1 MKTLLLLR
9 HSKAGVGAPDRDRG
23 LTGRGRRQAAAAG
36 RYLAAEDLLPD
47 LVICSD
53 ARRTRETLDGLA
65 LEEGTAVHFT
75 PDLYDGHV
83 PELLALV
90 RGIGDDSISCVLVV
104 GHNPTIS
111 DAGRYLA
118 REGDPA
124 SLSRLA
130 LGMPTLGL
138 AVLKFE
144 AADWSA
150 VGAGTLTRLLRPADY
165 PEAG

>member
-36 RYLAAEDLLPD
+36 RYLAAEGLQPD

-65 LEEGTAVHFT
+65 LGAGAAVQIA
-75 PDLYDGHV
+75 PELYDGHV

-90 RGIGDDSISCVLVV
+90 RGIGDEGAARVLVV

-111 DAGRYLA
+111 DAGRYLS

-130 LGMPTLGL
+130 LGMPTSGL
-138 AVLKFE
+138 AVVKFD
-144 AADWSA
+144 AAYWGA
-150 VGAGTLTRLLRPADY
+150 VRAGTLTRLLRPADY

>member
-36 RYLAAEDLLPD
+36 RYLAAEGLLPD
-47 LVICSD
+47 LVLCSD

-65 LEEGTAVHFT
+65 LGEGTAVRFT
-75 PDLYDGHV
+75 PELYDGHV

-90 RGIGDDSISCVLVV
+90 RGVEPADISRVLVV
-104 GHNPTIS
+104 GHNPTVS
-111 DAGRYLA
+111 DAGRFLA

-130 LGMPTLGL
+130 LGMPTSGL

-165 PEAG
+165 PEAD

>member
-9 HSKAGVGAPDRDRG
+9 HAKAGVGAPDRDRR

-36 RYLAAEDLLPD
+36 RYLAAEGLLPG

-65 LEEGTAVHFT
+65 LGEGPAVQFT
-75 PDLYDGHV
+75 PELYDGHV
-83 PELLALV
+83 AELLALV
-90 RGIGDDSISCVLVV
+90 RGVGPAEVSRVLMI

-111 DAGRYLA
+111 DAGRHLA
-118 REGDPA
+118 GEGEPA
-124 SLSRLA
+124 ALSRLG
-130 LGMPTLGL
+130 LGMPTSGL

-165 PEAG
+165 PEGS

>member
-36 RYLAAEDLLPD
+36 RYLAAEGLLPD
-47 LVICSD
+47 LVLCSD
-53 ARRTRETLDGLA
+53 ARRTRETLDGLGLGGA
-65 LEEGTAVHFT
+65 AAVHLA

-90 RGIGDDSISCVLVV
+90 RGIEDRSVSRVLVI

-111 DAGRYLA
+111 DAGHLLA
-118 REGDPA
+118 REGDSA

-130 LGMPTLGL
+130 LGMPTSGL
-138 AVLKFE
+138 AVLKFD
-144 AADWSA
+144 AADWNA
-150 VGAGTLTRLLRPADY
+150 LAAGTLTRLVRPADY
-165 PEAG
+165 PDET

>member
-36 RYLAAEDLLPD
+36 RYLAAEGLLPD
-47 LVICSD
+47 VVICSD

-65 LEEGTAVHFT
+65 LGDGPAVQFT
-75 PDLYDGHV
+75 PALYDGHV
-83 PELLALV
+83 PELLDLV
-90 RGIGDDSISCVLVV
+90 RGIEDVGVSRVLVV

-111 DAGRYLA
+111 EAGRWLA
-118 REGDPA
+118 REGEPA
-124 SLSRLA
+124 ALSRLG
-130 LGMPTLGL
+130 LGMPTSGL

-144 AADWSA
+144 ATDWRA
-150 VGAGTLTRLLRPADY
+150 VGAGTLARLLRPADY
-165 PEAG
+165 PGAG

>member
-9 HSKAGVGAPDRDRG
+9 HSKAGLGAPDRDRG

-36 RYLAAEDLLPD
+36 RYLAAEGLLPD
-47 LVICSD
+47 IVICSD

-65 LEEGTAVHFT
+65 LEEGTAVRFT
-75 PDLYDGHV
+75 PELYDGHV
-83 PELLALV
+83 PELVGLV
-90 RGIGDDSISCVLVV
+90 RGIEDDDASQVLVV
-104 GHNPTIS
+104 GHNPTVS

-130 LGMPTLGL
+130 LGMPTSGL

-144 AADWSA
+144 AAHWSA

-165 PEAG
+165 PEAD

>member
-9 HSKAGVGAPDRDRG
+9 HAKAGVGAPDRDRG
-23 LTGRGRRQAAAAG
+23 LTGRGRRQSAAAG

-53 ARRTRETLDGLA
+53 ARRTRETLDGLG
-65 LEEGTAVHFT
+65 LEDGTAAIFT
-75 PDLYDGHV
+75 PELYDGHV
-83 PELLALV
+83 PELLDLV
-90 RGIGDDSISCVLVV
+90 RGIEAADVSRVLVI
-104 GHNPTIS
+104 GHNPTVS
-111 DAGRYLA
+111 DAGRFLA
-118 REGDPA
+118 REGDRA

-130 LGMPTLGL
+130 LGMPTSGL

-144 AADWSA
+144 AASWSA

-165 PEAG
+165 PEAD

>member
-9 HSKAGVGAPDRDRG
+9 HSKAGVGAPDRDRE

-36 RYLAAEDLLPD
+36 RYLAAEGLQPD

-65 LEEGTAVHFT
+65 LGEGTTAQFT

-90 RGIGDDSISCVLVV
+90 RGIEDDRVSRVLVV

-130 LGMPTLGL
+130 LGMPTSGL

-144 AADWSA
+144 AADWNA
-150 VGAGTLTRLLRPADY
+150 VGAGALIRLLRPADY
-165 PEAG
+165 PEAD

>member
-9 HSKAGVGAPDRDRG
+9 HSKAGVGAPDRERG
-23 LTGRGRRQAAAAG
+23 LTGRGRRQSAAAG
-36 RYLAAEDLLPD
+36 RYLAAEGLLPG

-65 LEEGTAVHFT
+65 LGEGTAVRFT

-90 RGIGDDSISCVLVV
+90 RGVGDEGASRVLVV

-118 REGDPA
+118 REGDPD

-130 LGMPTLGL
+130 LGMPTSGL

-144 AADWSA
+144 AAHWSA

-165 PEAG
+165 PDAD

>member
-9 HSKAGVGAPDRDRG
+9 HAKAGVGAPDRDRG
-23 LTGRGRRQAAAAG
+23 LTGRGRRQSAAAG

-47 LVICSD
+47 LVFCSD
-53 ARRTRETLDGLA
+53 ARRTRETLDGLG
-65 LEEGTAVHFT
+65 LEGGAAVHLA

-90 RGIGDDSISCVLVV
+90 RGVKPASVSRVLVI

-111 DAGRYLA
+111 DTGRFLA
-118 REGDPA
+118 REGEA
-124 SLSRLA
+124 SSLSRLG
-130 LGMPTLGL
+130 LGMPTSGL

-144 AADWSA
+144 AAEWSA
-150 VGAGTLTRLLRPADY
+150 VGAGTLTRLVRPADY
-165 PEAG
+165 PDAI

>member
-36 RYLAAEDLLPD
+36 RYLAAEGLLPD
-47 LVICSD
+47 LAICSD

-90 RGIGDDSISCVLVV
+90 RGVGPADISRVLVV
-104 GHNPTIS
+104 GHNPTVS

-130 LGMPTLGL
+130 LGMPTSGL

>member
-9 HSKAGVGAPDRDRG
+9 HAKAGLGAPDRERR
-23 LTGRGRRQAAAAG
+23 LTGRGRRQSAAAG
-36 RYLAAEDLLPD
+36 RYLATEGLLPD
-47 LVICSD
+47 LVLCSD

-65 LEEGTAVHFT
+65 LEEGAAVRFT

-83 PELLALV
+83 PELVALV
-90 RGIGDDSISCVLVV
+90 RGIEDDSVSRVLVI

-118 REGDPA
+118 REGDA
-124 SLSRLA
+124 SSLSRLA
-130 LGMPTLGL
+130 LGMPTSGL

-144 AADWSA
+144 AAAWSA
-150 VGAGTLTRLLRPADY
+150 AGAGTLARLLRPADY
-165 PEAG
+165 PAGD